1 MFLKEQVYRDKLDRF
16 KLKAMGY
23 IMVGPL
29 MLIYLF
35 ILDIIFV
42 INQSLLYPLIIV
54 LKTLTCGLIDLT
66 CLYRA
71 FDKSYE
77 YLFEM

>member
-16 KLKAMGY
+16 KLKVMGY
-23 IMVGPL
+23 IMVGPF

-54 LKTLTCGLIDLT
+54 LKTLTSGPIDLT
-66 CLYRA
+66 CLNRA